1 MGCVHVSQQI
11 QERVFNLFIFALEWN
26 LQQLYSKWMHV

>member
-1 MGCVHVSQQI
+1 MGCVHVSEQI

-26 LQQLYSKWMHV
+26 LK

>member
-11 QERVFNLFIFALEWN
+11 QERVFNYNFFALEWN
-26 LQQLYSKWMHV
+26 LK